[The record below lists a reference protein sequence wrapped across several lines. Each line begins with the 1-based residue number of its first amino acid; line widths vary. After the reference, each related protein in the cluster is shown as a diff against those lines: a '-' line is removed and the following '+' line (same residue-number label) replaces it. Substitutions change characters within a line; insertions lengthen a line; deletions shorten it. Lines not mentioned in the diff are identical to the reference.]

1 MSAFQTHKTIL
12 DESIVVTC
20 HVWLPAKFNTDQ
32 YSNWAKFLID
42 EQSWCL
48 SDAHL
53 AQFKYLENDTR
64 LYSTGFLLIVQKIFQ
79 LAKVPIFD
87 LIQVKT
93 CEKSD
98 AQQDQ
103 LNLTIQIAT
112 VHHLHEN
119 VYRHT
124 VKSALDLNQWVVQNP
139 PTVENRLKVWRT
151 ITDEVISPLNG
162 LVPAGKST
170 IPVLR
175 VAHALGIP
183 FFHLGLG
190 IYQLGWGSQSKRLAR
205 SSVELDSAMGSKLA
219 QNKVITANLLRVAGL
234 PAPVH
239 VVVNTEQNAINAAH
253 HIGFPVVVKPTDLDR
268 GEGVTV
274 DVLSEQA
281 LLLAY
286 AAAHKVSNAKQVII
300 ERQVSGVCHRLF
312 VANGDLLYAVK
323 RMPMGVFG
331 DGHSSVLELVNTEW
345 LAESEKPPWSRS
357 EIQKIDDLALIELKR
372 LKLSPQFRPI
382 EGEFVSL
389 RRIESTQWGG
399 IDVDVKKTIHSENIK
414 LALQAAKLFGL
425 SVAGIDMISTDLSQP
440 WHTNGA
446 IINEVNFSPLF
457 GGAPISRSYIP
468 QFLTKLIQGQ
478 GKIPIVMFD
487 SEHLALEFQQQQIAN
502 KVRCFLTYVDATI
515 DDKGMAVVMPVVGLV
530 QRVRALVLR
539 TDVDAIAVVEK
550 ACSNEL

>member
-1 MSAFQTHKTIL
+1 MNAFQAHKTLL
-12 DESIVVTC
+12 DESIVVAC
-20 HVWLPAKFNTDQ
+20 HVWVPAKFNTAQ

-64 LYSTGFLLIVQKIFQ
+64 LYLTGFLLIVQKIFQ
-79 LAKVPIFD
+79 LARVPVFD
-87 LIQVKT
+87 LIQVT
-93 CEKSD
+93 ACEKSD
-98 AQQDQ
+98 THQDQ
-103 LNLTIQIAT
+103 LNLSIQIAT

-124 VKSALDLNQWVVQNP
+124 IKSALDLNQWVVQNSP
-139 PTVENRLKVWRT
+139 AVENRLKVWRT
-151 ITDEVISPLNG
+151 ITDDVLSTLNG

-205 SSVELDSAMGSKLA
+205 SSAELDSEMGSKLA

-239 VVVNTEQNAINAAH
+239 VVVNTEQSAINAAN
-253 HIGFPVVVKPTDLDR
+253 HIGFPVVVKPIDLDR

-281 LLLAY
+281 LILAY
-286 AAAHKVSNAKQVII
+286 AAAHKISNAKHVIV

-323 RMPMGVFG
+323 RMPMGVLG
-331 DGHSSVLELVNTEW
+331 DGHSSVLDLVNTQW
-345 LAESEKPPWSRS
+345 LAESEKPPWLRS

-372 LKLSPQFRPI
+372 LELSPQYLPS

-399 IDVDVKKTIHSENIK
+399 IDVDVTKTIHSENIK

-425 SVAGIDMISTDLSQP
+425 SVAGIDVISTDISQP
-440 WHTNGA
+440 WYKNGA

-457 GGAPISRSYIP
+457 GGASISRSYIP
-468 QFLTKLIQGQ
+468 QFLTKFIQGQ

-487 SEHLALEFQQQQIAN
+487 SEHIALEYQQQQTAN
-502 KVRCFLTYVDATI
+502 KVRCFLTHADTTL
-515 DDKGMAVVMPVVGLV
+515 DDKGLAVLMPVVGLV

-539 TDVDAIAVVEK
+539 TDVDAIVVVSEVV
-550 ACSNEL
+550 S